1 MSAPT
6 TPTADRMERARTA
19 LTRRFLGLS
28 PLTWA
33 LVVGGLVVVPAVRLI
48 TDSGPLTATTTF
60 TAAILSTCPIA
71 LAALGGVWAERAGV
85 VNIGLEG
92 QMLLGTWGAAYF
104 NWYYGPWA
112 GLAGGI
118 ALGMIGGLLHAIATI
133 TFGVD
138 QIVSGVAI
146 NIIASGAVEF
156 LSRAFFSRIPTNG
169 GPRNLT
175 GLFTLPTVRI
185 PGLDDGL
192 ASLNGR
198 HWFLISDVAGFLG
211 AFVNDISVVSLIV
224 IVLFVASWWVLR
236 RTTFGLRLRSCGES
250 PAAAESLGVNVY
262 RHKYV
267 AVLISGGL
275 AGLGGAYLSTV
286 ATSTF
291 NVGQTNGDGYIGLA
305 AMIFGNWNPFGALGA
320 SALFGYA
327 DSLQLRSPDSLH
339 ALLLLLAIGLV
350 ALTAWR
356 LWQRRLRSAI
366 TNGVIGVAF
375 LLWFLFTDSIPSDL
389 GGMTPYLVTL
399 LVLSVA
405 SQSLRMPA
413 ADGQPYRKGSAG

>member
-1 MSAPT
+1 MSAT
-6 TPTADRMERARTA
+6 TRTTVLSEA
-19 LTRRFLGLS
+19 TRGRRVLGLS
-28 PLTWA
+28 PLMWV
-33 LVVGGLVVVPAVRLI
+33 LIVSGLVVVPFVRLV
-48 TDSGPLTATTTF
+48 TDSAPLTATTTF

-71 LAALGGVWAERAGV
+71 LAALGGVWSERAGI

-118 ALGMIGGLLHAIATI
+118 ALGVVGGLLHAVATI

-138 QIVSGVAI
+138 QIVSGVAV
-146 NIIASGAVEF
+146 NIIAAGAVEF
-156 LSRAFFSRIPTNG
+156 LSKTFFSDITPNG
-169 GPRNLT
+169 GPRNLS
-175 GLFTLPTVRI
+175 GLYDLPTLNI
-185 PGLDDGL
+185 GGLDGWLSD
-192 ASLNGR
+192 LNAR
-198 HWFLISDVAGFLG
+198 HWFLLSDLAGLLG
-211 AFVNDISVVSLIV
+211 ALVSHISYVSLMV
-224 IVLFVASWWVLR
+224 IGLAVLSWWLLR
-236 RTTFGLRLRSCGES
+236 RTTFGLRLRSCGEN
-250 PAAAESLGVNVY
+250 PAAAESLGVSVY
-262 RHKYV
+262 RYKYI
-267 AVLISGGL
+267 AVMVSGGL

-286 ATSTF
+286 ASSTF
-291 NVGQTNGDGYIGLA
+291 TVGQTQGRGYIGLA

-327 DSLQLRSPDSLH
+327 DALRLRSASSLH

-350 ALTAWR
+350 LLTLWR
-356 LWQRRLRSAI
+356 LWQRNIRGAV

-375 LLWFLFTDSIPSDL
+375 LLWFLLTDTIPDDL

>member
-1 MSAPT
+1 MSAVVDSAT
-6 TPTADRMERARTA
+6 QRVLGAR
-19 LTRRFLGLS
+19 RVLGLS
-28 PLTWA
+28 PLMWV
-33 LVVGGLVVVPAVRLI
+33 LILGGLVVVPFVRLV
-48 TDSGPLTATTTF
+48 TSSTPLTATTTF

-71 LAALGGVWAERAGV
+71 LAGLGGVWAERAGI

-104 NWYYGPWA
+104 NWYYGAWA

-118 ALGMIGGLLHAIATI
+118 LLGVVGGLLHAIATI

-138 QIVSGVAI
+138 QIVSGVAV
-146 NIIASGAVEF
+146 NIIAAGAVDF
-156 LSRAFFSRIPTNG
+156 LSKAFFSDIVPNG
-169 GPRNLT
+169 GPRNLS
-175 GLFTLPTVRI
+175 GLYSLPTVNI
-185 PGLDDGL
+185 GGLDSWLSD
-192 ASLNGR
+192 LNAK
-198 HWFLISDVAGFLG
+198 HWFLISDVAGLLG
-211 AFVNDISVVSLIV
+211 ALVSHISVVSLIV
-224 IVLFVASWWVLR
+224 IVLVVLSWWLLR

-250 PAAAESLGVNVY
+250 PAAAESLGVNVIRY
-262 RHKYV
+262 KYI
-267 AVLISGGL
+267 AVLISGAF

-286 ATSTF
+286 ASSTF
-291 NVGQTNGDGYIGLA
+291 TVGQTQGRGYIGLA

-327 DSLQLRSPDSLH
+327 DALRLRSASSLH
-339 ALLLLLAIGLV
+339 ALLLLLAIGLLL
-350 ALTAWR
+350 LTLWR
-356 LWQRRLRSAI
+356 LWRRQIRAAI
-366 TNGVIGVAF
+366 VNGVIGVVV
-375 LLWFLFTDSIPSDL
+375 LLWFLLTDSIPHDL

>member
-1 MSAPT
+1 MTVASPERTTAPS
-6 TPTADRMERARTA
+6 PRAR
-19 LTRRFLGLS
+19 RI
-28 PLTWA
+28 
-33 LVVGGLVVVPAVRLI
+33 GGLHRASWLALLGAVLAVAVVRIVTGADDI
-48 TDSGPLTATTTF
+48 TSANTLR
-60 TAAILSTCPIA
+60 AAILAACPIL
-71 LAALGGVWAERAGV
+71 LAGMGGLWSERAGV

-118 ALGMIGGLLHAIATI
+118 LLGMIGGLLHAVATI

-138 QIVSGVAI
+138 QIVSGVAV
-146 NIIASGAVEF
+146 NIIAAGAVEF
-156 LSRAFFSRIPTNG
+156 LSKTFFSNITPNG
-169 GPRNLT
+169 GPRNLS
-175 GLFTLPTVRI
+175 GLYSLPTLNI
-185 PGLDDGL
+185 GGLDGWLSD
-192 ASLNGR
+192 LNAK
-198 HWFLISDVAGFLG
+198 HWFLLSDLAGLLGSLVSHISY
-211 AFVNDISVVSLIV
+211 VSLMV
-224 IVLFVASWWVLR
+224 IGLAALSWWLLR
-236 RTTFGLRLRSCGES
+236 RTTFGLRLRSCGEN
-250 PAAAESLGVNVY
+250 PAAAESLGVSVLRY
-262 RHKYV
+262 KYI
-267 AVLISGGL
+267 AVLVSGGL

-286 ATSTF
+286 ASSTF
-291 NVGQTNGDGYIGLA
+291 TVGQTQGRGYIGLA

-327 DSLQLRSPDSLH
+327 DALRLRSASSLH

-350 ALTAWR
+350 LLTLWR
-356 LWQRRLRSAI
+356 LWQRNIRGAI
-366 TNGVIGVAF
+366 TNGVIGLAF
-375 LLWFLFTDSIPSDL
+375 LLWFLLTDTIPDDL

>member
-1 MSAPT
+1 MSMLRSNPT
-6 TPTADRMERARTA
+6 LQKA
-19 LTRRFLGLS
+19 LGGRRVLGMS
-28 PLTWA
+28 PLTLA
-33 LVVGGLVVVPAVRLI
+33 LIVAGLVIVPFVRLV
-48 TDSGPLTATTTF
+48 TDSAPLTATTTF

-71 LAALGGVWAERAGV
+71 LAALGGVWSERAGV

-118 ALGMIGGLLHAIATI
+118 ALGVIGGLLHAVATI

-138 QIVSGVAI
+138 QIVSGVAV
-146 NIIASGAVEF
+146 NIIAAGAVDF
-156 LSRAFFSRIPTNG
+156 LSKAFFSDIVPNG
-169 GPRNLT
+169 GPRNLS
-175 GLFTLPTVRI
+175 GLFTLPTI
-185 PGLDDGL
+185 NIGGLDGWLSD
-192 ASLNGR
+192 LNDK
-198 HWFLISDVAGFLG
+198 HWFVVSDLAGLVG
-211 AFVNDISVVSLIV
+211 ALVSHISVVSLIV
-224 IVLFVASWWVLR
+224 IALAVLSWWLLR
-236 RTTFGLRLRSCGES
+236 RTTFGLRLRSCGEN
-250 PAAAESLGVNVY
+250 PAAAESLGVSVY
-262 RHKYV
+262 RYKYV
-267 AVLISGGL
+267 AVMVSGGL

-286 ATSTF
+286 ASSTF
-291 NVGQTNGDGYIGLA
+291 TVGQTQGRGYIGLA

-327 DSLQLRSPDSLH
+327 DALRLRSASSLH
-339 ALLLLLAIGLV
+339 ALLLLLAIGLLV
-350 ALTAWR
+350 LTLWR
-356 LWQRRLRSAI
+356 LWQRNVRSAV

-375 LLWFLFTDSIPSDL
+375 LLWFLLTDAIPADL

>member
-1 MSAPT
+1 M
-6 TPTADRMERARTA
+6 RTA
-19 LTRRFLGLS
+19 MVERVSRVSGGRRILGLS
-28 PLTWA
+28 PLTWV
-33 LVVGGLVVVPAVRLI
+33 LVVAGLVIVPFVRLV
-48 TDSGPLTATTTF
+48 TGSVPLTATTTF
-60 TAAILSTCPIA
+60 TAAILSTAPIA
-71 LAALGGVWAERAGV
+71 LAALGGVWSERAGV

-104 NWYYGPWA
+104 NWYYGPWV

-118 ALGMIGGLLHAIATI
+118 LLGVVGGLLHAIATI

-138 QIVSGVAI
+138 QIVSGVAV
-146 NIIASGAVEF
+146 NIIAAGAVDF
-156 LSRAFFSRIPTNG
+156 LSKAFFSDITPNG
-169 GPRNLT
+169 GPRNLS
-175 GLFTLPTVRI
+175 GLFELPTI
-185 PGLDDGL
+185 DIGGLDTWLSD
-192 ASLNGR
+192 LNDK
-198 HWFLISDVAGFLG
+198 HWFLISDIAGVVG
-211 AFVNDISVVSLIV
+211 ALVSHISVVSLLV
-224 IVLFVASWWVLR
+224 IVLAVLSWWLLR
-236 RTTFGLRLRSCGES
+236 RTTFGLRLRSCGEN
-250 PAAAESLGVNVY
+250 PAAAESLGVEVVRY
-262 RHKYV
+262 KYV
-267 AVLISGGL
+267 AVLVSSGL

-286 ATSTF
+286 ASSTF
-291 NVGQTNGDGYIGLA
+291 TVGQTQGRGYIGLA

-327 DSLQLRSPDSLH
+327 DALRLRSASSLH
-339 ALLLLLAIGLV
+339 ALLLLLAIGLLL
-350 ALTAWR
+350 LTLWR
-356 LWQRRLRSAI
+356 LWQRRVRSAV